1 MNAKSKA
8 IYYLII
14 DYLTQM
20 AEAHL
25 ISPAE
30 QDAAQKLAAVQYGIE
45 DVWQW
50 GLDIS
55 PILWYML

>member
-20 AEAHL
+20 AENNL

-30 QDAAQKLAAVQYGIE
+30 RDAAQKLAAVQYGIE
-45 DVWQW
+45 DVWQ
-50 GLDIS
+50 
-55 PILWYML
+55 